1 MREIETLACV
11 SEIRSARRAF
21 VESHHDVRANGPF
34 YVHHTF
40 WGEEMFGA
48 VNMTTK
54 LATILTQFADTR
66 ERKNLK
72 ATTIGEHWFVK
83 TIELVQTSRS
93 FQHIKSW
100 TEIEMIRVSE
110 DDWAFTSSRIS

>member
-1 MREIETLACV
+1 
-11 SEIRSARRAF
+11 
-21 VESHHDVRANGPF
+21 
-34 YVHHTF
+34 
-40 WGEEMFGA
+40 
-48 VNMTTK
+48 MTTK

-110 DDWAFTSSRIS
+110 DDLGFHLIENLMSVQTFHRAKGTNGHEDRSFDGAVICGDATSTRSTSSIGMLQLE